1 MKATKTR
8 QIDWHLADVVE
19 RTQPN
24 KPPEFTDEY
33 RAWLSNL
40 TELVALYG
48 REEAER
54 RVGPR
59 PQRLKGG

>member
-1 MKATKTR
+1 MKTTPTKD
-8 QIDWHLADVVE
+8 IDWHLADVVE

-24 KPPEFTDEY
+24 KPPPFTDEY
-33 RAWLSNL
+33 RAWLSEF
-40 TELVALYG
+40 TELVALHG

-54 RVGPR
+54 RIGPR